1 MKNKALAGAGTAY
14 PQEAM
19 ATSVNPASAVIL
31 GETFEAGIS
40 LFSPRRAYE
49 ASNSLANGLGG
60 AFTIDPGQ
68 VDSNSEYFPIPYVAK
83 TWDYGEE
90 SAFGLSL

>member
-1 MKNKALAGAGTAY
+1 
-14 PQEAM
+14 M

-40 LFSPRRAYE
+40 LFSPRRAY
-49 ASNSLANGLGG
+49 GG

-68 VDSNSEYFPIPYVAK
+68 VDSDSEYFPIPYVAK

-90 SAFGLSL
+90 FAFGLSL